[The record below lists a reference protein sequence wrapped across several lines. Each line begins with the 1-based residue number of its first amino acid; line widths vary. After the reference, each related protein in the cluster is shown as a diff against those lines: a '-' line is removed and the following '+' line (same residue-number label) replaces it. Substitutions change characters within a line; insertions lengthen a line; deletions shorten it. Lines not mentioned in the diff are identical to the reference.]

1 MAMTGAEALDRF
13 QQLGRQPWLAAAQR
27 RGPGIAALLLAVLIA
42 WQLAGLAWSLL
53 PGREDAEISPPVAVA
68 ASPGASTATQTT
80 STDVAPIVA
89 AHIFGVAREEDEPS
103 VAAADAINTDDVAE
117 TRLPLEL
124 RGTLASDS
132 RENALAIIADGRDE
146 KVYSLGDTVRAGV
159 TLHTVQ
165 REQVLLSRGGV
176 LESLKLPRPDESTT
190 AATPTRRARPSI
202 RRAQTTTPTMSQ
214 VLTENA
220 AQFTQIISPR
230 PYYVGGE
237 QKGYRLYPGSDRQ
250 SFAKL
255 GLRPGDIVTS
265 INGTPLNNPS
275 QGARVFSELGG
286 ATSVTVTLERG
297 GQQQTLTLDTS
308 SLDFSNQA
316 SQ

>member
-13 QQLGRQPWLAAAQR
+13 QQLGRQPWLSAVQR
-27 RGPGIAALLLAVLIA
+27 RGPGIAALLLAILVA

-53 PGREDAEISPPVAVA
+53 PGREDADISPPVAIVPASGSGA
-68 ASPGASTATQTT
+68 APPARAV
-80 STDVAPIVA
+80 DVGPIVS
-89 AHIFGVAREEDEPS
+89 AHIFGIAREEDEPS
-103 VAAADAINTDDVAE
+103 VAEAVMQDDAPE

-132 RENALAIIADGRDE
+132 REHALAIIADGRDE
-146 KVYSLGDTVRAGV
+146 KVYRLGATVRSGV
-159 TLHTVQ
+159 TLHAVQ

-176 LESLKLPRPDESTT
+176 LESLKLPRPDASKGGTVP
-190 AATPTRRARPSI
+190 AQRARPAI
-202 RRAQTTTPTMSQ
+202 RRAPTSTPTMSQ

-230 PYYVGGE
+230 PYYVGGQ

-255 GLRPGDIVTS
+255 GLRPGDIVTA

-275 QGARVFSELGG
+275 QGARVFSELGS

-308 SLDFSNQA
+308 ALDFSNQA